1 MSPINVK
8 LLAGVIADEMYNYLE
23 REKFF
28 QKNKKHAKEEV
39 VEQKINY

>member
-1 MSPINVK
+1 MPPINVK
-8 LLAGVIADEMYNYLE
+8 LLTGVVADEMYNYLE

-28 QKNKKHAKEEV
+28 QKNKKDAKEEV

>member
-1 MSPINVK
+1 MPPINVQ
-8 LLAGVIADEMYNYLE
+8 LLTGVIADEMYNYFE